1 MVYNT
6 DMQKLIS
13 VALDVPLNILFD
25 YYCDDD
31 KAVVGSRVKVPFG
44 ASTRIGL
51 IVEINDIGGKKNNY
65 KIKNI
70 YKLIDEIPILSN
82 ELLKTSKWAAT
93 YYQYPIGQVLFNS
106 MSPIH
111 RKGKNEPKKILKVE
125 PKTEPVALKL
135 NDEQSKV
142 YNNIHKDIDKYQ
154 VHYLRGVT
162 GSGKTE
168 VYTSL
173 AANILKDDGQVLIMV
188 PEINLTPQTVDRFKK
203 YLTINPQEYHSN
215 LTPSQKFKVWKACR
229 DSKKL
234 IIIGTRSSIFLPFKN
249 LKLIVVDEEHDQS
262 YKQNE
267 MFRYNARDIS
277 IVRAKNFNCPIVLG
291 SATPSFESIH
301 NINIK
306 KYKQHKLVNRYF
318 NSKLPL
324 ITIVDTSI
332 DKPDEGISQVLKE
345 KMEIEL
351 RKNKKVILFIG
362 RRGFSNTVICSECKS
377 ILKCPKCDVYMTYH
391 KNVDRLICHQCEFN
405 YKFDSVKPCCQN
417 SSLVPLGVGTQRIEN
432 KIKNLFP
439 KKNILRVDSD
449 NISSK
454 KDLKNFIEKATNNEI
469 DIFIGT
475 QMIVKGHDFK
485 NVSLVG
491 IINIDAGLYSTD
503 FRGLEKTGQ
512 LITQVSGRA
521 GRQETQGNVIIQTN
535 NPKHKLLMKILKDGY
550 EEFSNIALKEREAV
564 NLPPYSHIGI
574 VKVSSSS
581 KSSSKSCLMKIVKFS
596 KNKSVFVYG
605 PSPSE
610 TSKKNNRYF
619 YQIIVGSKSHKL
631 LSEHISRIKLYLAS
645 IDSKIKWSIDIDP
658 TEQ

>member
-6 DMQKLIS
+6 DMQKIIS
-13 VALDVPLNILFD
+13 VALDVPVNKLFD
-25 YYCDDD
+25 YYCDNNNA
-31 KAVVGSRVKVPFG
+31 KAGSRVKVPFG

-51 IVEINDIGGKKNNY
+51 IVEINNKGTREGNYEIKDIY
-65 KIKNI
+65 E
-70 YKLIDEIPILSN
+70 LIDDRPILSN

-93 YYQYPIGQVLFNS
+93 YYHYPIGQVLFNS
-106 MSPIH
+106 MNPIH
-111 RKGKNEPKKILKVE
+111 RKNKAEPKKIFKDS
-125 PKTEPVALKL
+125 PITESTALKL
-135 NDEQSKV
+135 NGEQLKV
-142 YNNIHKDIDKYQ
+142 SNSIYKDIDKYQ
-154 VHYLRGVT
+154 VNYLRGVT

-168 VYTSL
+168 VYTNL
-173 AANILKDDGQVLIMV
+173 VANILKTDGQVLIMV
-188 PEINLTPQTVDRFKK
+188 PEINLTPQTVARFQK
-203 YLTINPQEYHSN
+203 YLTIIPHEYHSN

-229 DSKKL
+229 ENKK
-234 IIIGTRSSIFLPFKN
+234 IIVIGTRSSIFLPFQD

-267 MFRYNARDIS
+267 KFRYNARDIG
-277 IVRAKNFNCPIVLG
+277 IVRAKNFNCPIILG

-306 KYKQHKLVNRYF
+306 KYKEYKLLNRYYK
-318 NSKLPL
+318 SKLPF

-332 DKPDEGISQVLKE
+332 DKPDEGISRVLKD
-345 KMEIEL
+345 KIKLEL
-351 RKNKKVILFIG
+351 DNNKKVILFIG

-377 ILKCPKCDVYMTYH
+377 IVKCPKCDVYMTYH
-391 KNVDRLICHQCEFN
+391 KNIDKLICHKCEFN
-405 YKFDSVKPCCQN
+405 YKFNSLKSCCQN
-417 SSLVPLGVGTQRIEN
+417 PSLVPLGVGTQRIED
-432 KIKNLFP
+432 KIKKLFP
-439 KKNILRVDSD
+439 NKNILRVDSD

-454 KDLKNFIEKATNNEI
+454 KDLKNFIKMAHNNEI

-475 QMIVKGHDFK
+475 QMIVKGHDFEDI
-485 NVSLVG
+485 SLVG

-521 GRQETQGNVIIQTN
+521 GRQKIQGNVIIQTN
-535 NPKHKLLMKILKDGY
+535 NPKHELLIKILKDGY
-550 EEFSNIALKEREAV
+550 EEFSKVALSERESV

-574 VKVSSSS
+574 IKVSSSS
-581 KSSSKSCLMKIVKFS
+581 KLNSKSLLLKIVKFP

-610 TSKKNNRYF
+610 TMKKNNRYF
-619 YQIIVGSKSHKL
+619 YQIVVGSKSRKL
-631 LSEHISRIKLYLAS
+631 LSEHISRIRLYLAS

>member
-1 MVYNT
+1 MR
-6 DMQKLIS
+6 KLIS
-13 VALDVPLNILFD
+13 VALDVPINKLFD
-25 YYCDDD
+25 YYCDN
-31 KAVVGSRVKVPFG
+31 KNAQTGSRVKVPFG
-44 ASTRIGL
+44 SSTRIGL
-51 IVEINDIGGKKNNY
+51 IVEINKLEIKKDTY
-65 KIKNI
+65 KVKYI
-70 YKLIDEIPILSN
+70 YELLDEIPILSN
-82 ELLKTSKWAAT
+82 ELLKTSKWAAA
-93 YYQYPIGQVLFNS
+93 YYHYPIGQVLFNS

-111 RKGKNEPKKILKVE
+111 RKGKAEPKKSVKDN
-125 PKTEPVALKL
+125 PVAKPIALKL
-135 NDEQSKV
+135 NDEQMKV
-142 YNNIHKDIDKYQ
+142 SNSIYKDKDKYQ
-154 VHYLRGVT
+154 VNYLRGVT

-168 VYTSL
+168 VYTNLS
-173 AANILKDDGQVLIMV
+173 AKILDNDGQILIMV
-188 PEINLTPQTVDRFKK
+188 PEINLTPQTVARFQK

-229 DSKKL
+229 ENKKL
-234 IIIGTRSSIFLPFKN
+234 IVIGTRSSIFLPFEN

-267 MFRYNARDIS
+267 KFRYNARDIS
-277 IVRAKNFNCPIVLG
+277 IVRAKNFNCPVILG

-306 KYKQHKLVNRYF
+306 KYKQYRLLNRYF
-318 NSKLPL
+318 KSKLPL

-332 DKPDEGISQVLKE
+332 DKPDEGISRVLKE
-345 KMEIEL
+345 KIKLEL
-351 RKNKKVILFIG
+351 DKNKKVILFIG
-362 RRGFSNTVICSECKS
+362 RRGFSNTVICCECKT
-377 ILKCPKCDVYMTYH
+377 IIKCPKCDVYMTYH
-391 KNVDRLICHQCEFN
+391 KNIDRLICHQCEFN
-405 YKFDSVKPCCQN
+405 YKFDSLKPCCHN
-417 SSLVPLGVGTQRIEN
+417 PSLVPLGVGTQRIED
-432 KIKNLFP
+432 KMRELFP
-439 KKNILRVDSD
+439 NKKILRVDSD

-454 KDLKNFIEKATNNEI
+454 KDLKNFIDRATNNDI

-485 NVSLVG
+485 DISLVG

-521 GRQETQGNVIIQTN
+521 GRQKIQGNVFIQTN
-535 NPKHKLLMKILKDGY
+535 NPKHKLLIKILKDGY
-550 EEFSNIALKEREAV
+550 EEFSKVALKERESV

-574 VKVSSSS
+574 VKISSYS
-581 KSSSKSCLMKIVKFS
+581 KSKSKSILSKIVKFP

-610 TSKKNNRYF
+610 KSKKNNKYF
-619 YQIIVGSKSHKL
+619 YQVIVGSKSHKL
-631 LSEHISRIKLYLAS
+631 LSEHISIIKLYLAS

>member
-1 MVYNT
+1 MVYNI
-6 DMQKLIS
+6 DMQKLLS
-13 VALDVPLNILFD
+13 VALDVPLNKLFD
-25 YYCDDD
+25 YHCDDN
-31 KAVVGSRVKVPFG
+31 KAMVGSRVKVPFG

-51 IVEINDIGGKKNNY
+51 IVEINDIGRKKNNY

-70 YKLIDEIPILSN
+70 YELLDERPVLSN

-111 RKGKNEPKKILKVE
+111 RKGNNEPKRVLREASMTK
-125 PKTEPVALKL
+125 PTALKL
-135 NDEQSKV
+135 NDEQLRVSNDIYK
-142 YNNIHKDIDKYQ
+142 NIHKYQ
-154 VHYLRGVT
+154 VNYLRGVT

-168 VYTSL
+168 VYTNL
-173 AANILKDDGQVLIMV
+173 AANILNNDGQVLIMV
-188 PEINLTPQTVDRFKK
+188 PEINLTPQTVSRFKK

-229 DSKKL
+229 EDKKL
-234 IIIGTRSSIFLPFKN
+234 IVIGTRSSIFLPFEN

-262 YKQNE
+262 YKQSE
-267 MFRYNARDIS
+267 KFRYNARDIG

-306 KYKQHKLVNRYF
+306 KYRQYKLFNRYF
-318 NSKLPL
+318 KSKLPL

-345 KMEIEL
+345 KMKLEL
-351 RKNKKVILFIG
+351 SKNKKVILFIG

-377 ILKCPKCDVYMTYH
+377 IVNCPKCDTYMTYH
-391 KNVDRLICHQCEFN
+391 KDIDRLICHQCEFS
-405 YKFDSVKPCCQN
+405 YKFGSVKPCCQTP
-417 SSLVPLGVGTQRIEN
+417 SLVPLGVGTQRIED
-432 KIKNLFP
+432 KIKKLFP
-439 KKNILRVDSD
+439 TKNILRVDSD

-485 NVSLVG
+485 DVSLVG

-521 GRQETQGNVIIQTN
+521 GRQKTQGNVIIQTN
-535 NPKHKLLMKILKDGY
+535 NPKHKLLLKILKNGY
-550 EEFSNIALKEREAV
+550 EEFSKIALKERESV
-564 NLPPYSHIGI
+564 NLPPFSHIGI
-574 VKVSSSS
+574 IKVSSPS
-581 KSSSKSCLMKIVKFS
+581 KSSSKSILMKIVEFS
-596 KNKSVFVYG
+596 RNKSVFVYG

-619 YQIIVGSKSHKL
+619 YQIIVGSKSRKL